1 MNEMGKFVTDEARR
15 VRMRAYGYLPE
26 EEAYMRGDRLP
37 PAGSVPR
44 TTSPFLNSALFRD
57 VFTRASL
64 RRMGDDVELTWDIPD
79 MLRGIADV
87 QDWDENA
94 RLCEEERARNPEFA
108 AWLDA
113 REPIRFDREELARCA
128 PGTFG
133 AAVHEFIT
141 VSGYDMFFMQNAEP
155 ASDLEYIAKML
166 MNAHDLLHII
176 SGFGPNMA
184 GEHAVNS
191 MNVAAVH
198 KYFSPKF
205 ALAINKGTNFTMSTT
220 VSRTLFNYPEGVPIM
235 FEAMTRG
242 IAAGQALPK
251 PVFMFD
257 FPSLIHRDLDELAAE
272 LGFERGPGS
281 AWDEMDPLMLG

>member
-1 MNEMGKFVTDEARR
+1 MSKFGTDEAK
-15 VRMRAYGYLPE
+15 RAHIRAFGYLPE
-26 EEAYMRGDRLP
+26 EEAYMRGDTLP
-37 PAGSVPR
+37 PTGSVPR

-57 VFTRASL
+57 VFTRACL
-64 RRMGDDVELTWDIPD
+64 RRMGDDVALTWDIPD

-87 QDWDENA
+87 QDWEENA
-94 RLCEEERARNPEFA
+94 RLCEEERASNPEFA

-113 REPIRFDREELARCA
+113 RKPIEFDKDELATCA

-133 AAVHEFIT
+133 AAVHAFIT
-141 VSGYDMFFMQNAEP
+141 ESGYDMFFMQKQQP

-176 SGFGPNMA
+176 SGFGTNMA
-184 GEHAVNS
+184 GEHGVNS

-220 VSRTLFNYPEGVPIM
+220 VPRVLFNYPEGVPIM

-242 IAAGQALPK
+242 ILAGQALPK

-257 FPSLIHRDLDELAAE
+257 FQSLIHRQLDEIAAD
-272 LGFERGPGS
+272 LGFERGPGA
-281 AWDEMDPLMLG
+281 AWDAMDPLLLG